1 MKSQQRIPTEADL
14 EAGLHHKENSPWKDV
29 PLEDWRDWHWQMR
42 NRISTVDELG
52 ELLSLSTKEREVI
65 QRGLE
70 LFKFAIPPYYASL
83 MDRDDVNCP
92 IRRQSVPGVEE
103 LVWRE
108 FDIED
113 PLNEDGDSV
122 APGMTHR
129 YPDRVLW
136 VVMHECGMF
145 CRHCTRKRKVG
156 EALPSITDGQMEEGL
171 AYLRAHPEVR
181 DVVLSGGDPLLLSDG
196 RLDEILTRIREEAPS
211 IQMIRIGSR
220 LPVTLP
226 QRITPELVDVLR
238 KHHPLYMNVHFNVPK
253 EFTVESRLALARLAD
268 AGIPLGNQSVLLAG
282 VNDCWALMRGL
293 MQDLTANR
301 VRPYYIYQCDLAQGL
316 EHFRTPVA
324 KGIEIMEHL
333 RGHISGL
340 AVPTFVVDAPGGGGK
355 IPVMPNYMVSQHENK
370 TILRNFEGRIV
381 AYEEP
386 QEYTGM
392 CMEDQPCRYC
402 RKAMREDPRPGGVAG
417 LFDDDPENIA
427 LIPRGRSEAAAE
439 STEGAKVDESLAP
452 ALKEL
457 QEREDAES
465 EPERVQPIPVS

>member
-1 MKSQQRIPTEADL
+1 MPDQTRIPNDADL
-14 EAGLHHKENSPWKDV
+14 KSGLSYKESSPWKDV

-42 NRISTVDELG
+42 HRVSTVE
-52 ELLSLSTKEREVI
+52 ELSTLVPLREKEKRGI
-65 QRGLE
+65 RRGLE

-83 MDRDDVNCP
+83 IDPEEPACP
-92 IRRQSVPGVEE
+92 IRRQAVPGLEE

-113 PLNEDGDSV
+113 PLNEEGDAV

-156 EALPSITDGQMEEGL
+156 EPLPSITDHQLEEGI
-171 AYLRAHPEVR
+171 AYLNAHPEVR

-196 RLDEILTRIREEAPS
+196 RLDEILTRIRTEARHVVL
-211 IQMIRIGSR
+211 IRIGTR

-226 QRITPELVDVLR
+226 QRITPELVEVLR
-238 KHHPLYMNVHFNVPK
+238 KHHPIYVNTHFNVPK
-253 EFTVESRLALARLAD
+253 EFTVESRLALARMAD

-293 MQDLTANR
+293 MHNLTANR

-370 TILRNFEGRIV
+370 VVLRNYEGRIV

-386 QEYTGM
+386 QGYTGM

-402 RKAMREDPRPGGVAG
+402 RQALREASMPRGVAG

-427 LIPRGRSEAAAE
+427 LVPKEETRNMGGAEDDAPGAGKPTSEGTQVE
-439 STEGAKVDESLAP
+439 KGEP
-452 ALKEL
+452 AT
-457 QEREDAES
+457 RTAS
-465 EPERVQPIPVS
+465 